1 MLGKIWS
8 YFSPA
13 SVPEEKKY
21 DLPPPLQGQLYI
33 KEVNKPFQVLA
44 EECTISLSIKDEAT
58 FNYVLNITNED
69 DTNWKTLTFALSVDS
84 SFCKFINSSGTQ
96 CIMWLKGETFYIL
109 ELFSDETIVKNEPIF
124 CDFLATLITSNDFQ
138 IPISEA
144 KNEKTKKEYVP
155 DFDVIENLD
164 DFLQD
169 NFKNLNKKK
178 AENQLNNEMKNL
190 TLERKNKKDFKA
202 EFKTYKEICKYSG
215 ISFVYKTENE
225 SYIQLCEG
233 NSYFVVVDIGDFYY
247 LIVLEDKDSILVNTI
262 LSKDNSIMIDENL
275 FNICFMIKED
285 KSYFAYKFDLKEKNS
300 SDIKNINN
308 LITKCLYETS
318 SRKKYESLPK
328 NQIQFIDEE
337 GLYENDNNDFIQNL
351 GKKSQIQFN
360 DFYEVHGTKPEIK
373 NRGITQAFKYDKAF
387 IIKDNNSVD
396 VLNFENNGN
405 NKIAKNNF
413 SPFNQDE
420 NIALSGAIMFNG
432 DNEILFKDKINKDSL
447 WQYDLNK
454 QQIIQEWKCGESGT
468 ELLDFTH
475 SEKFGQFTNN
485 GDILGLNKNKIFVM
499 DGRVNRKNKI
509 VDDKTYGPGASKN
522 FTCISTPSFKAFATG
537 SSDGDIRLYQDISK
551 NAKTLIPCF
560 GDPIRSIDL
569 TKNGDYLLA
578 TCDKYLMLINTL
590 GDKGENGFTTTL
602 KRAKKKPITLKIS
615 PEDVVS
621 KGLGEECYTPA
632 KFDINKTN
640 KETIITSSLGQYIIV
655 WNFEDAKN
663 GVKNS
668 YQIKN
673 VNEYVIGNT
682 TKFNK
687 NQLIVTMPNKVRL
700 QDEQIIE
707 I

>member
-1 MLGKIWS
+1 MLGRIWN
-8 YFSPA
+8 YFSP
-13 SVPEEKKY
+13 STPEQQKY
-21 DLPPPLQGQLYI
+21 DIPRPLQGQLFI
-33 KEVNKPFQVLA
+33 KEINKPFQILA
-44 EECTISLSIKDEAT
+44 EECTISLSIKDEKT

-69 DTNWKTLTFALSVDS
+69 NNNWKTLSFALNVDS

-96 CIMWLKGETFYIL
+96 CLMWLKGETFYIL
-109 ELFSDETIVKNEPIF
+109 ELFSDESIVKNEPIF
-124 CDFLATLITSNDFQ
+124 CDFLCTLITSNDFQ

-144 KNEKTKKEYVP
+144 KTEKTRKDYVP

-164 DFLQD
+164 EFLQE
-169 NFKNLNKKK
+169 NFKNIKQKKI
-178 AENQLNNEMKNL
+178 ENQINDDMKNL
-190 TLERKNKKDFKA
+190 SIDKINKKDFKSK
-202 EFKTYKEICKYSG
+202 FNIYKEICKYAG
-215 ISFVYKTENE
+215 ISKKYKNENE
-225 SYIQLCEG
+225 TYVQISDE
-233 NSYFVVVDIGDFYY
+233 NSYFVIVDIGDFSY
-247 LIVLEDKDSILVNTI
+247 LIVLENKECILVDTI
-262 LSKDNSIMIDENL
+262 LSKNNSIMIDENL
-275 FNICFMIKED
+275 FNICFMIKQD
-285 KSYFAYKFDLKEKNS
+285 KTYFAYRFDLKEKNS
-300 SDIKNINN
+300 NDIKNINN
-308 LITKCLYETS
+308 LISKCLYESTT
-318 SRKKYESLPK
+318 RKKYEALPK
-328 NQIQFIDEE
+328 DSIQFIDEE
-337 GLYENDNNDFIQNL
+337 GIYENDFIQNQ
-351 GKKSQIQFN
+351 GRRSQIQFN
-360 DFYEVHGTKPEIK
+360 NFYEVEGFKPEIK

-387 IIKDNNSVD
+387 LIKDNNSID

-405 NKIAKNNF
+405 DKNTF
-413 SPFNQDE
+413 TPFKQEGN
-420 NIALSGAIMFNG
+420 ALISGGIMFNG

-454 QQIIQEWKCGESGT
+454 QEIVQEWKCGDTGA

-475 SEKFGQFTNN
+475 SEKFGQISQNC
-485 GDILGLNKNKIFVM
+485 DILGINKNKIFLM

-509 VDDKTYGPGASKN
+509 VDDKTYGPSSSKN
-522 FTCISTPSFKAFATG
+522 FLCISTPQFKSFATG

-560 GDPIRSIDL
+560 GDPIRSIDI

-590 GDKGENGFTTTL
+590 GEKGENGFTTTL

-632 KFDINKTN
+632 KFDINKSN
-640 KETIITSSLGQYIIV
+640 RETIITTSLGQYIIV

-663 GVKNS
+663 DVKNA

-687 NQLIVTMPNKVRL
+687 HQLIVTMPNKVRL
-700 QDEQIIE
+700 QDEQIVE